1 MRLCIRKTFHALVI
15 ALLGI
20 SLSAPLVWAGQPN
33 KPTLTQINPTS
44 GTTAGG
50 TSVTLT
56 GTNFIAGTTVDLGGA
71 AATNIVIASGS
82 TTSLTCDTPAHA
94 AGQVTVTVTTSNGSA
109 ALANGFTYTDPG
121 GGGAPSTFRF
131 LTTTLARATRSSA
144 YSQLLLIANAGG
156 EVTFTVESGQAV
168 MTELNLTL
176 DPKTGLISG
185 IIPSAA
191 GNASGEAV
199 TFGAFDGTTKILFNA
214 SISTTS
220 AGGSDFGFTSGL
232 SLPAGTV
239 ETAYT
244 VTVTVVGGS
253 SGGGLQSIRF
263 GAADLPPGISMNGLT
278 GVISGTP
285 AGAGTFYVTITAT
298 DETDS
303 NKAIVVLPLQVL
315 PKTSD
320 FKFDS
325 VILDNGEVGLTYGYQ
340 MLVSGGS
347 GNSAVSYS
355 ASGLPPGLSIAM
367 DTGLISGTPTT
378 AGTFTVIITAS
389 KANDTI
395 SLNRPVSIV
404 TSGSSLY
411 WFFSGGLPTAFLNQS
426 YSPSS
431 PPLEL
436 AAHPFTNG
444 IVYSAVG
451 LPPGMSYDSASGAL
465 TGTPTEV
472 GIYPVVFSATDSSS
486 QITFTYD
493 FAVLPPNGGDTNSLP
508 INLWVKKAAFKR
520 GSPGKDAWAGQWIY
534 NADRRLKTNPVR
546 IYDAGTDPLAIS
558 LGSIPE
564 VSIPRTSLTGARPTF
579 SFKGTNPAVA
589 AKLDESNQAITLS
602 EKSLTITE
610 NYKNTLR
617 NTVKLG
623 TRIYSLDLFFDD
635 KGKFT
640 PALGYRKTA
649 FVAASAKLTAKA
661 AGKDA
666 AAFSMYLGDPAFTP
680 PTAPNDKTV
689 RFRVSNSSG
698 TVIMDKDFTAIITVT
713 SATDKATGAKTY
725 KLKSGKDTTA
735 PIGKL
740 AYDSKSGKFSVAL
753 KGVSLAGGLPSGDN
767 AEEQISIEVTISN
780 KQYFTGVSVFAPKA
794 GAYSTK
800 LPK

>member
-1 MRLCIRKTFHALVI
+1 MFIGTKLNLLGC
-15 ALLGI
+15 ALL
-20 SLSAPLVWAGQPN
+20 SLAFATPMLWAASPN
-33 KPTLTQINPTS
+33 KPTLAGVDPAT

-56 GTNFIAGTTVDLGGA
+56 GTKFVSGTTVDFGGA
-71 AATNIVIASGS
+71 AAINVVIVS
-82 TTSLTCDTPAHA
+82 TTSLTCDTPLHA
-94 AGQVTVTVTTSNGSA
+94 AGQVTVTVTTSSGSA
-109 ALANGFTYTDPG
+109 SLTNGFTFVDPG
-121 GGGAPSTFRF
+121 GGGGGSSTFRF

-144 YSQLLLIANAGG
+144 YSQLLLVANAGG
-156 EVTFTVESGQAV
+156 EVTFAVESGQAV

-185 IIPSAA
+185 IIPAAA

-199 TFGAFDGTTKILFNA
+199 TFSAFDGTTKILFNA

-232 SLPAGTV
+232 SLPSGEVGAAYVT
-239 ETAYT
+239 TA
-244 VTVTVVGGS
+244 TVVGGS

-278 GVISGTP
+278 GEISGTP
-285 AGAGTFYVTITAT
+285 SAAGTFYVTITAT

-303 NKAIVVLPLQVL
+303 NKAIVVLPLLVL
-315 PKTSD
+315 PAHSD
-320 FKFDS
+320 FKFTT
-325 VILDNGEVGLTYGYQ
+325 VILDNGEVGLDYSYQ
-340 MLVSGGS
+340 VLVAGGN
-347 GNSAVSYS
+347 GNSAVAYS
-355 ASGLPPGLSIAM
+355 AAGLPPGLAIAA
-367 DTGLISGTPTT
+367 DTGLISGKPTA
-378 AGTFTVIITAS
+378 AGTFPVVITAS
-389 KANDTI
+389 KSNDTI
-395 SLNRPVSIV
+395 SINLPITIV

-411 WFFSGGLPTAFLNQS
+411 WFFSGGLPTAFLNQP

-431 PPLEL
+431 PPIEL
-436 AAHPFTNG
+436 AAHPFANG
-444 IVYSAVG
+444 IVYSATG

-472 GIYPVVFSATDSSS
+472 GIYPVVFSATDSTS
-486 QITFTYD
+486 QITFTYE

-508 INLWVKKAAFKR
+508 ISLWVKKAAFKR
-520 GSPGKDAWAGQWIY
+520 GSPGKDAWSGQWIY
-534 NADRRLKTNPVR
+534 NADRRRNTNPVR

-558 LGSIPE
+558 LGAIPE
-564 VSIPRTSLTGARPTF
+564 VSIPRTSLTGSRPTF

-602 EKSLTITE
+602 EKSLTITDG
-610 NYKNTLR
+610 YKSILR

-649 FVAASAKLTAKA
+649 FVVASSKLTAKA
-661 AGKDA
+661 AGKDS
-666 AAFSMYLGDPAFTP
+666 AAFSMFLGDPAFTP
-680 PTAPNDKTV
+680 PSSPNDKTV

-698 TVIMDKDFTAIITVT
+698 TVIIDKDFSAIITVT
-713 SATDKATGAKTY
+713 STTDKATGAKVY
-725 KLKSGKDTTA
+725 KLKSGKDTAA
-735 PIGKL
+735 PVGKL
-740 AYDSKSGKFSVAL
+740 AYDSKSGKFAVAL
-753 KGVSLAGGLPSGDN
+753 KGLSLSSGVPTGDN
-767 AEEQISIEVTISN
+767 AEEQLSVEVTISN
-780 KQYFTGVSVFAPKA
+780 KQYFTGVTVFAPKA
-794 GAYSTK
+794 GSYSTK